1 MTKVSVIVPVYNS
14 ELYLEKTLESLVNQT
29 LKDIE
34 IICINDGSTDGCA
47 KILEQ
52 SAGRIPVINQ
62 ENSGQ
67 GAARN
72 AGIEAAKGEF
82 IAFMD
87 ADDWAELDFY
97 EKLYNASACADI
109 VCGNT
114 VYYENKKYVKN
125 NVISKITFKGF
136 RHPEFISGSQAEILK
151 HGGQSDVNNDVRYAL
166 ISSGVVWNK
175 IYRRETMKDIRFP
188 TDTKFEDTYYNFA
201 AVLSADKIARV
212 KNAVIYYNIHPGS
225 DMTGL
230 DPNRLYDY
238 FKLFGYF
245 WEFARTHNK
254 GIQMLEQFEVNVLY
268 SRMKEM
274 HGDFKRDYAAAAK
287 EAIRDF
293 NPKHFDWKT
302 RARYNRIVRKMV

>member
-14 ELYLEKTLESLVNQT
+14 ELYLEKTLESLINQT

-34 IICINDGSTDGCA
+34 IICINDGSTDGSD

-52 SAGRIPVINQ
+52 YADRITVINQ

-72 AGIEAAKGEF
+72 TGIEAAKGEF

-87 ADDWAELDFY
+87 ADDWAESDFY

-114 VYYENKKYVKN
+114 VYYENNKYVKN
-125 NVISKITFKGF
+125 NFISKNTFKTKGILRNDGF
-136 RHPEFISGSQAEILK
+136 
-151 HGGQSDVNNDVRYAL
+151 DTYAL

-175 IYRRETMKDIRFP
+175 IYRRETVKDLRFP

-245 WEFARTHNK
+245 WEFARAHNK